1 MLTLAVHRVDHGFTE
16 YRVTA
21 DAARFKI
28 WWSIGSVVVC
38 AVRMLSPRYQLDPVL
53 I

>member
-1 MLTLAVHRVDHGFTE
+1 MPTLDVHEIDHGFTE

-21 DAARFKI
+21 DAAKSRT
-28 WWSIGSVVVC
+28 WWIVGSVVVC
-38 AVRMLSPRYQLDPVL
+38 AVSTLSPRHQLDYTL